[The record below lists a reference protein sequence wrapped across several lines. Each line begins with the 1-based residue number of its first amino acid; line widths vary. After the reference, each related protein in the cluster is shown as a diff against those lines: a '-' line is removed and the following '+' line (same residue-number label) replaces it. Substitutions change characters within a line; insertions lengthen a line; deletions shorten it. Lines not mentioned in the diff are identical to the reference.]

1 MCFPDKTRIY
11 LQMIG
16 KTQNTVLTVP
26 LLNAQEIKLIPHQ
39 LLLIF
44 PFLRN
49 LEDCACPNPLAFP

>member
-1 MCFPDKTRIY
+1 MT
-11 LQMIG
+11 G